1 VRNRRRRIP
10 RWTLASLL
18 LLLAPLTS
26 GCLRVNASIT
36 VSPDDV
42 VSGEIIAA
50 SKPRDDKDLGPQFD
64 ENLPFS
70 QKVSVSSYD
79 ADGYVGSQAVF
90 SGLTFAELPQ
100 LANLSED
107 ASGVDITLRRAGNL
121 VVLEGRVDLTNV
133 TDTEAD
139 VTFSAAFPGEV
150 TSTNGDRV
158 ATDVVEWQLKPG
170 VVTTMS
176 AQSRY
181 TDPSTRSLWVTALW
195 LGLAAFAVSGLIG
208 GLAWRD
214 RDTSPRF
221 TGTNAGD
228 DLTGTD
234 GRTGTDGLTGTGA
247 PR

>member
-1 VRNRRRRIP
+1 MF
-10 RWTLASLL
+10 LL
-18 LLLAPLTS
+18 VLAPLTS

-36 VSPDDV
+36 ISPDDV

-64 ENLPFS
+64 ENLPFG

-90 SGLTFAELPQ
+90 SGLSFAELPQ

-107 ASGVDITLRRAGNL
+107 ASGVDISLRRAGNL
-121 VVLEGRVDLTNV
+121 VILEGRVDLTNV
-133 TDTEAD
+133 TDAEAD

-158 ATDVVEWQLKPG
+158 DTDVVQWQLKPG

-181 TDPSTRSLWVTALW
+181 TDPSTRSLRAAALW
-195 LGLAAFAVSGLIG
+195 LGLAAFAVAGLIG
-208 GLAWRD
+208 ALAWRD

-221 TGTNAGD
+221 TAANAGGTTQLTNWTGGHLTGPD
-228 DLTGTD
+228 DLT
-234 GRTGTDGLTGTGA
+234 RTGA